1 MLRSPPH
8 IVLQPLNH
16 LVWLCIEAL
25 QATVDDMKWMV
36 IDEMHSLVPT
46 KRGTH
51 LALSLA
57 LMDGV
62 IESDVQRIGIS
73 ATMEP
78 LEAVAEFL
86 VASDARESDTE
97 PQHVAIAKVSGAR
110 KLDLDIILPTPR
122 FSSLPI
128 KEVLE
133 HNVER
138 IKEIVEAHTTTLVF
152 VNTRQMTKLQSR
164 N

>member
-1 MLRSPPH
+1 MLRAPPH
-8 IVLQPLNH
+8 ILITTLNH
-16 LVWLCIEAL
+16 LSLAL
-25 QATVDDMKWMV
+25 ASKRFRPLLNDMKWMV

-57 LMDGV
+57 LMDSV

-86 VASDARESDTE
+86 VTSDRDAE
-97 PQHVAIAKVSGAR
+97 PQHVAMAKVSGAR
-110 KLDLDIILPTPR
+110 K
-122 FSSLPI
+122 
-128 KEVLE
+128 
-133 HNVER
+133 
-138 IKEIVEAHTTTLVF
+138 
-152 VNTRQMTKLQSR
+152 
-164 N
+164 